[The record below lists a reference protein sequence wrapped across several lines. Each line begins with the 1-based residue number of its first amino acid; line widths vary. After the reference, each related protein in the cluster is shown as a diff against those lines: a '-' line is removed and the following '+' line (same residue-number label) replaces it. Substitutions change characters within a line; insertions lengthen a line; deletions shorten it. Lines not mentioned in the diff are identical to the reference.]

1 MPTKNKAELPE
12 VNLIDTRF
20 APDTVKRMKNS
31 GLDRSVLGGRNSFKL
46 EDAIMPFKP
55 KFEAMK
61 TSQVSASKQQL
72 SIERLFD
79 NPLKRQG
86 LTVITSYPTDT
97 RAKMLAANIFAKAIE
112 QYSELAPRARAGKSS
127 PVWHRLTGS
136 YQDPYRDGKKDK
148 PSMIIMSNIVESSS
162 HVKME
167 KLRDL
172 LEMYSDI
179 PRIVV
184 MGSTMDPITFIGTR
198 LYCLV
203 DNAIYL
209 TGNNV
214 VQKTLLDL

>member
-1 MPTKNKAELPE
+1 MAEKQQSGNEIDLINTKFNS
-12 VNLIDTRF
+12 DTL
-20 APDTVKRMKNS
+20 KRMKTH
-31 GLDRSVLGGRNSFKL
+31 GLDRSVLGGRNSFRL
-46 EDAIMPFKP
+46 EDAIIAFKP

-61 TSQVSASKQQL
+61 TSQISSSKQQTSL
-72 SIERLFD
+72 EKIFD
-79 NPLKRQG
+79 NPLKGSG

-97 RAKMLAANIFAKAIE
+97 RSKMLAANIFAAAIE
-112 QYSELAPRARAGKSS
+112 EYDGMSARSKIGKAS

-148 PSMIIMSNIVESSS
+148 PSMLIMSNIVETSS
-162 HVKME
+162 HVKLE

-172 LEMYSDI
+172 LEIYSDI

-184 MGSTMDPITFIGTR
+184 MGSTMDPVTFIGTK
-198 LYCLV
+198 LYCSV

-209 TGNNV
+209 TGQNV